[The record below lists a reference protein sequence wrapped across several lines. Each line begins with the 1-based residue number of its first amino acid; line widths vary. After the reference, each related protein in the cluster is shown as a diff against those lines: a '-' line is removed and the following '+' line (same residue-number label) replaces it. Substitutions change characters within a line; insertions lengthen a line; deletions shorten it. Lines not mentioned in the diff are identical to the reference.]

1 MEPAQRGGEASREGL
16 SEEGR
21 RKMRCPSLPL
31 CGLLCVWLPLFY
43 SRPVKIDKVKAD
55 TKNLT
60 RTIIARIQEHQL
72 FPLNLKIN
80 GLDFI
85 PGERPLESLDS
96 MDETLQIFQR
106 ILPSLPMENVPVA
119 QIFNDIENLRSLIQT
134 LGSHL
139 SCTFH
144 KSSNLDALGNLTELL
159 TTSPYTTAV
168 VALDRLQKCLHSIV
182 KHLDH
187 IQSC

>member
-1 MEPAQRGGEASREGL
+1 MW
-16 SEEGR
+16 
-21 RKMRCPSLPL
+21 CPSLPL
-31 CGLLCVWLPLFY
+31 CGLLCIWLPLFY

-60 RTIIARIQEHQL
+60 RTIIPGRGSVSGGLASGMTWPMPRAPGQL
-72 FPLNLKIN
+72 WGPGKNPLL
-80 GLDFI
+80 G
-85 PGERPLESLDS
+85 GGSLAPRQKH
-96 MDETLQIFQR
+96 L
-106 ILPSLPMENVPVA
+106 A

-139 SCTFH
+139 GCTFH

>member
-1 MEPAQRGGEASREGL
+1 
-16 SEEGR
+16 
-21 RKMRCPSLPL
+21 MRCPSLPL
-31 CGLLCVWLPLFY
+31 CGLLWFWLPLFD

-60 RTIIARIQEHQL
+60 RTIIARIQEHQVQGASCSGGQNGVGQQAEGVRRAP
-72 FPLNLKIN
+72 PLALAK
-80 GLDFI
+80 G
-85 PGERPLESLDS
+85 P
-96 MDETLQIFQR
+96 TLQIFQR

-187 IQSC
+187 VQSC

>member
-1 MEPAQRGGEASREGL
+1 
-16 SEEGR
+16 
-21 RKMRCPSLPL
+21 MRCPALPL
-31 CGLLCVWLPLFY
+31 WGLLCVWLPLSS
-43 SRPVKIDKVKAD
+43 SRPVKIDKVTAD
-55 TKNLT
+55 TKNLA
-60 RTIIARIQEHQL
+60 RTVIARIKEHQL

-85 PGERPLESLDS
+85 PGERPLGSLDS

-106 ILPSLPMENVPVA
+106 ILPSLPMENVPVT

-139 SCTFH
+139 GCTFH
-144 KSSNLDALGNLTELL
+144 RSSKLDALGNLTELL
-159 TTSPYTTAV
+159 ATSPYTTAV
-168 VALDRLQKCLHSIV
+168 VTLDRLQKCLHSIV

>member
-1 MEPAQRGGEASREGL
+1 
-16 SEEGR
+16 
-21 RKMRCPSLPL
+21 MRCPSLPL
-31 CGLLCVWLPLFY
+31 CGLLWFWLPLFD

-60 RTIIARIQEHQL
+60 RTIIARIQEHQTHGTSFSSMQL

-119 QIFNDIENLRSLIQT
+119 QIFNDIENLRTLIQT

-139 SCTFH
+139 GCTFH

-187 IQSC
+187 LQSC

>member
-1 MEPAQRGGEASREGL
+1 
-16 SEEGR
+16 
-21 RKMRCPSLPL
+21 MRCPSLPL

-85 PGERPLESLDS
+85 PGEQPLESLDS

-106 ILPSLPMENVPVA
+106 ILPSLPSLPMENVPVA

-139 SCTFH
+139 GCTFH

-168 VALDRLQKCLHSIV
+168 VALDRLQKCLHSII